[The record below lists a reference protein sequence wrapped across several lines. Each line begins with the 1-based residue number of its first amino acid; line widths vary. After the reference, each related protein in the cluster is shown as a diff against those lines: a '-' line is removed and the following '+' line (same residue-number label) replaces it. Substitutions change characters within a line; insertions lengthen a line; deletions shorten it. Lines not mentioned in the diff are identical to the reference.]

1 MNITFFTVAKNG
13 IIFIKNKLNNGL
25 TKKELNITMDKLKKT
40 WEIEAMYGYIVLC
53 GYEVMD
59 FDIVMSVVGKIQV

>member
-1 MNITFFTVAKNG
+1 
-13 IIFIKNKLNNGL
+13 
-25 TKKELNITMDKLKKT
+25 MDKLKKT
-40 WEIEAMYGYIVLC
+40 WKIDGYVWLHCPVC